1 MTDYYQTLGVG
12 ETASPDEIKKAYRS
26 LANKH
31 HPDKGG
37 DQARFKDISVAY
49 DNLSDPQ
56 KRAEYDQ
63 QKQFAN
69 MPGGGTQFHFHTG
82 NPFGGGDPFSQMFGG
97 GQSPFGQGHP
107 FGDIFGQMHRQQ
119 VRRNRDLNIQC
130 TVSFVDSFHGKQLDA
145 NYQLPSGRNQNVQ
158 INIPGGV
165 QNNDTIRYPGLGDD
179 SVPNAPRGNLNV
191 TVFVQPD
198 PKYER
203 RGDDLY
209 ASIEITPID
218 AMIGTKRTVKTLGGI
233 SMDIDVRAGVESG
246 AEFASAG
253 NGFRNLNTQ
262 QVGRFVTVIKIKTPR
277 VTDPALIK
285 KLVDLNAEIS
295 KKS

>member
-1 MTDYYQTLGVG
+1 
-12 ETASPDEIKKAYRS
+12 
-26 LANKH
+26 
-31 HPDKGG
+31 
-37 DQARFKDISVAY
+37 
-49 DNLSDPQ
+49 
-56 KRAEYDQ
+56 
-63 QKQFAN
+63 
-69 MPGGGTQFHFHTG
+69 
-82 NPFGGGDPFSQMFGG
+82 
-97 GQSPFGQGHP
+97 
-107 FGDIFGQMHRQQ
+107 MHRQQ

-130 TVSFVDSFHGKQLDA
+130 TISFADSFHGKQLEA

-158 INIPGGV
+158 INIPAGV

-191 TVFVQPD
+191 TVFVQSD
-198 PKYER
+198 SNYER

-209 ASIEITPID
+209 TTIDVTPIE

-233 SMDIDVRAGVESG
+233 SMEIDVRAGVESG
-246 AEFASAG
+246 TEFASAG

-295 KKS
+295 KTS